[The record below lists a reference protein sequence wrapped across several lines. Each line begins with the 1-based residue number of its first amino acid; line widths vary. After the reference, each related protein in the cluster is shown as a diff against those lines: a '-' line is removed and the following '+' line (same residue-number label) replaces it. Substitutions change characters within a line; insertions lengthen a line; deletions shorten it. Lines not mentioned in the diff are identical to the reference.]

1 MAVGQALPTRFPCWC
16 KAVYSWGGEVKGD
29 LIEVLNA
36 GDGSWWMGRLKRDRR
51 MVGLFPSNFVELLS
65 EDYQPWARNGSGG
78 SFSRQSSV
86 QEQPK
91 PVPQK
96 QKSMFRKPFTA
107 YAAAGAPNPAA
118 AARERLRAG
127 GINSA
132 NGTVK
137 TKSRGGHFTPSPL
150 TTAMNDVMSSL
161 QDMTTTQS
169 NESPEQVP
177 SPSNPWSPEAFDQ
190 VYQASAQKVR
200 AQSAMDPD
208 DDDDDEA
215 PPDVN
220 NYMQRMESRLRRMQQ
235 QEKNNGNDMLMDDD
249 QGPTVPLK
257 TASQRPGSSM
267 GGIEQEVERKGSRL
281 LRNRKSAYD
290 IGRNALGRTFTS
302 KTNSTTTT
310 ATTLTSNSTNRSLM
324 SGHSATNMSATSA
337 GSYYR
342 KKFGKDRPK
351 SLMNIK
357 DTPGKGYGFD
367 DGRPETPFTGV
378 TYHSSHASQ
387 SRPSSSDQQQA
398 VVSTPAS
405 DDPHPLGGLRQ
416 PKAKRSGFFRKMI
429 DTAKTQAANA
439 RSTIDTISRP
449 ASRAASRAAGRSTS
463 RAASR
468 MDGPEQTGIEGGPT
482 THSANTS
489 RDMGIGTV
497 DWVQVRRDINRS
509 NSLSKNERAERAE
522 RCQMM
527 DYPVLNP
534 IDILNES
541 VQGDEGLDGLPITEP
556 TDFSAC
562 SLSHVDK
569 SARFI
574 NSIPL
579 GTNPA
584 TLAQGYI
591 CRPYRS
597 DIQRLRAIFTWV
609 SERIS
614 WEEDFEGEMDPRHV
628 LQSKRGC
635 SEEIAMVVAEMCASV
650 GMHAEVIRGYLK
662 TPGEPLDLESVAR
675 PNHFWNAVIVEGE
688 WRVMDCALAGPTHPK
703 RMHYSTAGSSVAETW
718 YFLARPMEI
727 CYSHVPLLPEQ
738 QHICP
743 PQPHEVLM
751 ALPCATPTY
760 FRHGLNVVNFDTSV
774 LNLDNLE
781 MAHIYID
788 VPEDV
793 ECVAEVEARC
803 YSQDMD
809 GDLFESGDVV
819 KKPALAQA
827 EWYGGQKRYTVKAL
841 LPTDGGQG
849 VLKIYAG
856 PRGLMHSN
864 KLNPHNLAIGLPI
877 THSGM
882 NPPYSF
888 LTLHPTPHAQRHDL
902 YVAQPQ
908 CASLALNNTFVFCVR
923 QHPSSLTKSPEPSP
937 AMHGRSSPNPFAR
950 PTSAMS
956 MQSIS
961 ATGSNYTNPSQASSG
976 SASSNSN
983 KPAKLAIQ
991 TPSGKIIRLTRKIE
1005 HMSATS
1011 EADGTAWETVIKI
1024 GEKGTWRGL
1033 VLADRSARWS
1043 SQRAMMDA
1051 AIAEWQTRAEA
1062 LKPLN
1067 LKQIEPHLLELDAHL
1082 TLRSHIVGYTLSDAD
1097 TTVWKTIRENRVA
1110 HAFVKQ
1116 DLMKSLCRWF
1126 RYIEEA
1132 YPQSVVVVSGGQGKE
1147 GTKGKKEGGKNDD
1160 ANYDIGL
1167 QDVGDGTGIVTRFPP
1182 EPSGYLHIGHAKA
1195 ALLNDYFAHEKYKGK
1210 LLLRFDDTNPTKEK
1224 QEFQDAIVEDC
1235 ALLGIKPDSVSYT
1248 SDWFD
1253 QLYEMCVQ
1261 AIKDGLAYADDT
1273 VQEKMRDERMNG
1285 IASARRDSSVEDNL
1299 ARFEEMKKGNE
1310 EGLKWCIRAKMS
1322 VDDPNKAMRD
1332 PVIYRCNPQAH
1343 HRTGEKWKIY
1353 PTYDFCCPIVDAL
1366 EGVTHALRTT
1376 EYNDRDAQYQW
1387 FIKNLK
1393 LRKVHNWGFARLNF
1407 VKTVLSKR
1415 KLTKIVD
1422 AGIVGGWDDPR
1433 MPTVRGV
1440 RRRGAVIPA
1449 LREFILKQGPSKNI
1463 VNQDWFAFWA
1473 TNKKH
1478 IEPTAAR
1485 YTAIDD
1491 EGRVPV
1497 TIIGAREGITSEDKP
1512 KHAKYDL
1519 GTKKIVFSSSVLL
1532 EQADAQSFA
1541 QDEEITLMNW
1551 GNAIVRKITHSL
1563 NPVDIAKAG
1572 LTSEARTVT
1581 GLELEL
1587 HLQGDVKKTSKKVT
1601 WLSKD
1606 QDLVPIELVD
1616 FDYLITKD
1624 KLEPEDTLE
1633 DFLNPSTETRTKALA
1648 DCNVAELKV
1657 DDIVQFDRKG
1667 FFRIDRAFKHGEAVV
1682 AFQIPTGK
1690 SK

>member
-1 MAVGQALPTRFPCWC
+1 
-16 KAVYSWGGEVKGD
+16 
-29 LIEVLNA
+29 
-36 GDGSWWMGRLKRDRR
+36 
-51 MVGLFPSNFVELLS
+51 
-65 EDYQPWARNGSGG
+65 
-78 SFSRQSSV
+78 
-86 QEQPK
+86 
-91 PVPQK
+91 
-96 QKSMFRKPFTA
+96 
-107 YAAAGAPNPAA
+107 
-118 AARERLRAG
+118 
-127 GINSA
+127 
-132 NGTVK
+132 
-137 TKSRGGHFTPSPL
+137 
-150 TTAMNDVMSSL
+150 MNDVMSSL
-161 QDMTTTQS
+161 QTMTTTQS
-169 NESPEQVP
+169 NESPADVA

-200 AQSAMDPD
+200 AQSAIDQD
-208 DDDDDEA
+208 DDDDDDG

-220 NYMQRMESRLRRMQQ
+220 NYMQRMESRLRRMHQ
-235 QEKNNGNDMLMDDD
+235 QEKNRDNEMFMDDD

-257 TASQRPGSSM
+257 AASQRPGSSM
-267 GGIEQEVERKGSRL
+267 GGAEPEVERRGSKF

-310 ATTLTSNSTNRSLM
+310 TTTTTTLTSNSTNRSLM

-357 DTPGKGYGFD
+357 DTAGKGYGFD

-387 SRPSSSDQQQA
+387 SRPGSSDQQVA
-398 VVSTPAS
+398 NSTPAS
-405 DDPHPLGGLRQ
+405 DDPDPLGGLRQ
-416 PKAKRSGFFRKMI
+416 PKPKRSGFFRKMI

-449 ASRAASRAAGRSTS
+449 ASRAASRAAGRSSS

-468 MDGPEQTGIEGGPT
+468 MDSLENAAIEGGPPN
-482 THSANTS
+482 HSANTS
-489 RDMGIGTV
+489 KDMSIGTV
-497 DWVQVRRDINRS
+497 DWVQIRRDINRS
-509 NSLSKNERAERAE
+509 NSLSKNERVERAE

-534 IDILNES
+534 IEILYES

-584 TLAQGYI
+584 TLAQGYV

-614 WEEDFEGEMDPRHV
+614 WEEDFEGKMDPRHV

-650 GMHAEVIRGYLK
+650 GMHAEVVRGYLK

-703 RMHYSTAGSSVAETW
+703 RVHFSSAGSAVAESW

-760 FRHGLNVVNFDTSV
+760 FRHNLNVVNFDTSV
-774 LNLDNLE
+774 LCLDNLE

-809 GDLFESGDVV
+809 GDLFESGDVI

-856 PRGLMHSN
+856 PRGLMVSSILIGSYIQFANILQHSN
-864 KLNPHNLAIGLPI
+864 KVNPHNLAIGLPL

-937 AMHGRSSPNPFAR
+937 AMHGRASPNPFAR

-976 SASSNSN
+976 SSGSSNN

-991 TPSGKIIRLTRKIE
+991 TPSGKIIRLTRKNE
-1005 HMSATS
+1005 HVSGTS
-1011 EADGTAWETVIKI
+1011 DADGTAWETVIKI

-1033 VLADRSARWS
+1033 VLADRSARW
-1043 SQRAMMDA
+1043 
-1051 AIAEWQTRAEA
+1051 
-1062 LKPLN
+1062 
-1067 LKQIEPHLLELDAHL
+1067 
-1082 TLRSHIVGYTLSDAD
+1082 
-1097 TTVWKTIRENRVA
+1097 
-1110 HAFVKQ
+1110 
-1116 DLMKSLCRWF
+1116 
-1126 RYIEEA
+1126 
-1132 YPQSVVVVSGGQGKE
+1132 
-1147 GTKGKKEGGKNDD
+1147 
-1160 ANYDIGL
+1160 
-1167 QDVGDGTGIVTRFPP
+1167 
-1182 EPSGYLHIGHAKA
+1182 
-1195 ALLNDYFAHEKYKGK
+1195 
-1210 LLLRFDDTNPTKEK
+1210 
-1224 QEFQDAIVEDC
+1224 
-1235 ALLGIKPDSVSYT
+1235 
-1248 SDWFD
+1248 
-1253 QLYEMCVQ
+1253 CV
-1261 AIKDGLAYADDT
+1261 
-1273 VQEKMRDERMNG
+1273 
-1285 IASARRDSSVEDNL
+1285 
-1299 ARFEEMKKGNE
+1299 
-1310 EGLKWCIRAKMS
+1310 
-1322 VDDPNKAMRD
+1322 
-1332 PVIYRCNPQAH
+1332 
-1343 HRTGEKWKIY
+1343 
-1353 PTYDFCCPIVDAL
+1353 
-1366 EGVTHALRTT
+1366 
-1376 EYNDRDAQYQW
+1376 
-1387 FIKNLK
+1387 
-1393 LRKVHNWGFARLNF
+1393 
-1407 VKTVLSKR
+1407 
-1415 KLTKIVD
+1415 
-1422 AGIVGGWDDPR
+1422 
-1433 MPTVRGV
+1433 
-1440 RRRGAVIPA
+1440 
-1449 LREFILKQGPSKNI
+1449 
-1463 VNQDWFAFWA
+1463 
-1473 TNKKH
+1473 
-1478 IEPTAAR
+1478 
-1485 YTAIDD
+1485 
-1491 EGRVPV
+1491 
-1497 TIIGAREGITSEDKP
+1497 
-1512 KHAKYDL
+1512 
-1519 GTKKIVFSSSVLL
+1519 
-1532 EQADAQSFA
+1532 FA
-1541 QDEEITLMNW
+1541 QWEC
-1551 GNAIVRKITHSL
+1551 A
-1563 NPVDIAKAG
+1563 
-1572 LTSEARTVT
+1572 
-1581 GLELEL
+1581 
-1587 HLQGDVKKTSKKVT
+1587 
-1601 WLSKD
+1601 
-1606 QDLVPIELVD
+1606 
-1616 FDYLITKD
+1616 
-1624 KLEPEDTLE
+1624 
-1633 DFLNPSTETRTKALA
+1633 
-1648 DCNVAELKV
+1648 
-1657 DDIVQFDRKG
+1657 
-1667 FFRIDRAFKHGEAVV
+1667 
-1682 AFQIPTGK
+1682 
-1690 SK
+1690 